1 MRRRSCVHGEHKGAK
16 TPKSATRTLL
26 PRAGKPVLH
35 KVPLPSATATQFRSA
50 AASHKIP
57 DRQWRGAPAPVGFA
71 PSRRG
76 RGRRVSRSQVKV
88 QTRRITGPVPRPRRC
103 KRLRV
108 GDMRRTFSNPALK
121 NSLGS
126 LGEAAIQSH
135 AKRRRPAN
143 SSAAC
148 NRLPSSGARCLP
160 ANYGER
166 ADFSPCLWDA
176 LIRKVEGIEWAARD
190 CEASQ
195 LRRAKSKRGHKDVAS
210 LHADRPNDHT

>member
-1 MRRRSCVHGEHKGAK
+1 M
-16 TPKSATRTLL
+16 
-26 PRAGKPVLH
+26 H

-88 QTRRITGPVPRPRRC
+88 QTRLITGPAPRPRRC
-103 KRLRV
+103 K
-108 GDMRRTFSNPALK
+108 GCASATCAEHSPTRTQKQSRQ
-121 NSLGS
+121 LGR
-126 LGEAAIQSH
+126 GCHTIARQAAKASQI
-135 AKRRRPAN
+135 

-166 ADFSPCLWDA
+166 ADFSQKGGSAVSSCLWDA
-176 LIRKVEGIEWAARD
+176 LIRKVEGIEWAAR
-190 CEASQ
+190 
-195 LRRAKSKRGHKDVAS
+195 LAS
-210 LHADRPNDHT
+210 LHLNQRTTFYSFKICCSSSRRSATAC